1 MTTRIRC
8 ALLLVTLAAAATP
21 AGAQQQRAVQERRAE
36 LEARVL
42 AEFMARVAQQSDMSE
57 TQQVQVRAILE
68 ESAARHRERTV
79 AAMRLRRALVEAV
92 QNAATPE
99 AEFMRIMREIESLR
113 ADEQDAWQADQRAI
127 AGVLTPRQRAIF
139 SVRWLDFQDRVRAV
153 MGARERR
160 IRGTPDGPPG

>member
-1 MTTRIRC
+1 MTTRFPC
-8 ALLLVTLAAAATP
+8 AMLLVAMAAAALP
-21 AGAQQQRAVQERRAE
+21 VGAQQQRTGQERRE
-36 LEARVL
+36 LETRIL

-99 AEFMRIMREIESLR
+99 AEFTRIMREIEALR

-153 MGARERR
+153 MGARARR
-160 IRGTPDGPPG
+160 SRGTPDGPPG

>member
-8 ALLLVTLAAAATP
+8 AMLLVALAAAAAP
-21 AGAQQQRAVQERRAE
+21 ARAQQQRAVQERRAE

-42 AEFMARVAQQSDMSE
+42 AEFMARVAQQSGMSG

-92 QNAATPE
+92 QSADTPE
-99 AEFMRIMREIESLR
+99 AEFARIMREIEALR

-160 IRGTPDGPPG
+160 ARGTPDGPLG

>member
-1 MTTRIRC
+1 MTRRIRC
-8 ALLLVTLAAAATP
+8 ALLLVVLATAAAP
-21 AGAQQQRAVQERRAE
+21 AGAQQQRASQERRAE
-36 LEARVL
+36 LEARIL
-42 AEFMARVAQQSDMSE
+42 AEFMARVAQQSGMSE

-92 QNAATPE
+92 QNESTPE
-99 AEFMRIMREIESLR
+99 AAFTRIMREIEALR

-139 SVRWLDFQDRVRAV
+139 SVRWLDFQDRVRAA
-153 MGARERR
+153 MGARDRR
-160 IRGTPDGPPG
+160 ARGTPRGPPG